1 MHKFFMKTWAR
12 FVKGLYDNH
21 FIRFG
26 FMMNDGIW
34 IHMIGGGILAKVF
47 NVYFLP
53 STSILIILG
62 IAILW
67 EFIEAYIETPN
78 KNAIINIYGSIE
90 RYVYDSIGD
99 ILGAVIIAMLV
110 VL

>member
-1 MHKFFMKTWAR
+1 MKTWAS
-12 FVKGLYDNH
+12 FVKVLYHNR
-21 FIRFG
+21 FIEFG

-34 IHMIGGGILAKVF
+34 MHMIGGGILAKVF

-53 STSILIILG
+53 LTSILLVLG
-62 IAILW
+62 VAILW

-78 KNAIINIYGSIE
+78 KSQIIKIYGSIE
-90 RYVYDSIGD
+90 RYVYDSMGD
-99 ILGAVIIAMLV
+99 ILGAVIISILI